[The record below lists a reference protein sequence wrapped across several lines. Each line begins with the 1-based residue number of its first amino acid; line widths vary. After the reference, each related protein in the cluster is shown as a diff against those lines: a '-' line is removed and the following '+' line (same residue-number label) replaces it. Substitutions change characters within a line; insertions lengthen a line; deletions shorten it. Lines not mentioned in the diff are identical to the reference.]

1 MTGRLVRIGVGVAF
15 LTTILLV
22 LVVLAPSKRSLFV
35 GIYELLLA
43 AIALGALVGS
53 FRAFEPQLGM
63 RSPFERAPDKPE
75 EPQPI
80 PELDRIGRLV
90 VLGGANEFD
99 LHYRLR
105 PLLRQISAERLQD
118 HYGVDLDRE
127 PERAKALLGDGLWE
141 VVRPDRQVG
150 RRRGPGLPPAELAGH
165 VARLEEL

>member
-1 MTGRLVRIGVGVAF
+1 MTGRLVRVGLGVAF
-15 LTTILLV
+15 LTTLLIV
-22 LVVLAPSKRSLFV
+22 LVVLAPSRQSLFV
-35 GIYELLLA
+35 GIYELVLA

-63 RSPFERAPDKPE
+63 RSPFERAPEQPE
-75 EPQPI
+75 EPHAI

-127 PERAKALLGDGLWE
+127 PERAKTLLGEGLWG
-141 VVRPDRQVG
+141 VVRPDRKVG
-150 RRRGPGLPPAELAGH
+150 RRRGPGLPAAELAGY
-165 VARLEEL
+165 VSTLEQL

>member
-1 MTGRLVRIGVGVAF
+1 
-15 LTTILLV
+15 
-22 LVVLAPSKRSLFV
+22 V

-53 FRAFEPQLGM
+53 FRGFEPRLGM
-63 RSPFERAPDKPE
+63 RSPFERAPEKAE

-80 PELDRIGRLV
+80 PEL
-90 VLGGANEFD
+90 D

>member
-1 MTGRLVRIGVGVAF
+1 
-15 LTTILLV
+15 
-22 LVVLAPSKRSLFV
+22 
-35 GIYELLLA
+35 
-43 AIALGALVGS
+43 
-53 FRAFEPQLGM
+53 M
-63 RSPFERAPDKPE
+63 RSPFERAPEKPE